1 MLGWLRARMTLQNA
15 MCNPYL
21 SLVYGRTT
29 LVSFVFLGITPDGDD
44 MSLALC
50 RWLVQYLRQGQYSWG
65 AYAVAEM
72 LYVGPLVVE
81 VLPVA
86 PAFCEA
92 L

>member
-1 MLGWLRARMTLQNA
+1 MHTTLQNA
-15 MCNPYL
+15 MSNPYS

-29 LVSFVFLGITPDGDD
+29 LVSFAPVGITPDDD
-44 MSLALC
+44 DDVLSAMPMARPISAVRPVL
-50 RWLVQYLRQGQYSWG
+50 WG

-81 VLPVA
+81 VLPMVL
-86 PAFCEA
+86 AFCKA